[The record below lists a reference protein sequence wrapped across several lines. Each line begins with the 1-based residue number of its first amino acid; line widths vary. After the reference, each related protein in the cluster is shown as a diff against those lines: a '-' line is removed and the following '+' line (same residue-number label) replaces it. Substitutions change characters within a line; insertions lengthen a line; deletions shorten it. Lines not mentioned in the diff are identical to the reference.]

1 MPGWSPPSVPRT
13 ALVTAAVL
21 YAVVLVYLVLIRGTI
36 LLGLFPGLVAV
47 VLYVV
52 WRFLVALEAI
62 ADGVHRIADEH
73 EREG

>member
-52 WRFLVALEAI
+52 WRFLAALEAV

>member
-36 LLGLFPGLVAV
+36 LLGLFPGVVAV

-62 ADGVHRIADEH
+62 ADGVHRIADQH